1 MTPEQ
6 LAQAK
11 KAMALQDQ
19 VAETARQLKQ
29 KYVEAS
35 GDLVCCRVSLA
46 LEVLWIAPTS
56 LGREKGMDMMMR
68 ELQVMLN
75 TAISAAK
82 QQAEAE
88 MAQVIGDLRVDLG

>member
-35 GDLVCCRVSLA
+35 GVDIYDLLDKR
-46 LEVLWIAPTS
+46 
-56 LGREKGMDMMMR
+56 
-68 ELQVMLN
+68 
-75 TAISAAK
+75 
-82 QQAEAE
+82 
-88 MAQVIGDLRVDLG
+88 